1 MYGPAKVSK
10 QPNKTKRSWQVY
22 IYIYIY
28 IYNSIDGKARRNI
41 PGRPL
46 RALKQRQVSSTR
58 TGPFISMA
66 AKRAFSFEISSGS
79 PCNSGT
85 VKSINQIL
93 KT

>member
-10 QPNKTKRSWQVY
+10 QPNKTKRSWQV
-22 IYIYIY
+22 YIY

-58 TGPFISMA
+58 TGPFTSMA